1 MLFDSS
7 ATVEPCTGEPVQK
20 VSLSVTTDAACSSYV
35 CWVLCKWSDLLAPRT
50 AGCEQWTAA
59 VAHESR
65 MMQEQTWCYPATRRM
80 LDSEFYVL
88 VACCSTHSNSLAKD
102 IVSNKL
108 CQVVGKQR
116 EVRNATLIQKVWRG
130 VRVKEVLLDEMRR
143 RWFKPMYEDI
153 YIQEGLYNY
162 TLYRSGNSIRGT
174 KVFSPRTSIGSS
186 LNTKQHLENDCRYS
200 MYSMR
205 IHGAFIDNQSIWDIS
220 CFIAVVHGERKELS
234 SSYNNSRC
242 LSISLSEVWI
252 TQRHLNWID
261 SALF

>member
-1 MLFDSS
+1 M
-7 ATVEPCTGEPVQK
+7 
-20 VSLSVTTDAACSSYV
+20 
-35 CWVLCKWSDLLAPRT
+35 
-50 AGCEQWTAA
+50 WTAA

-80 LDSEFYVL
+80 LLDSEFYVL

-205 IHGAFIDNQSIWDIS
+205 IHGAFIDNQWIWDIS

-242 LSISLSEVWI
+242 PSISLSEVWI
-252 TQRHLNWID
+252 TRRHLNWID